1 MQLQINNAV
10 SQCASHDHQWFY
22 SFEKLTEQNIC
33 EMLGGISDIQESFCV
48 YTQPMREGITL

>member
-22 SFEKLTEQNIC
+22 SFEKLIEQNIC
-33 EMLGGISDIQESFCV
+33 VMLGGISDIQESFCV
-48 YTQPMREGITL
+48 